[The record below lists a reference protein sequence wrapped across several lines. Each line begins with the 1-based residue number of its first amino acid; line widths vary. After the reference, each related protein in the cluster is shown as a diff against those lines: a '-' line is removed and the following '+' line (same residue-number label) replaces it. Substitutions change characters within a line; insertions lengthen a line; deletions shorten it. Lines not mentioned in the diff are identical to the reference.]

1 MGNVVTSALVRARK
15 PKPSEPTDEWLGF
28 TQLERQNSLGPVPVR
43 LGNRTYL
50 GWREN
55 LNWEQ
60 GTERNS
66 YFFVDMIY

>member
-1 MGNVVTSALVRARK
+1 MRVWYSAGLNEK
-15 PKPSEPTDEWLGF
+15 NEELFISPEIFLS
-28 TQLERQNSLGPVPVR
+28 VPVR